1 MSSDDRIQV
10 ATSFILQSPPGEI
23 NDVLND
29 VRVIVDDDERLEE
42 GVLPALREYN
52 LVQFTTVDVPGEH
65 HQTIVSEFARVP
77 GSDEERYLDPR
88 SKTSFIFNHLTL
100 EATDPQSEEPSEAES
115 QRAALESAA
124 LSYLSSH
131 YHDGV
136 ATIFAMSTT
145 RFVVQI
151 VSNKYN
157 PSNYWAGRW
166 RSQYEIDFES
176 RSIQGKVLVNVH
188 YYEQGNVQLNTSHD
202 LSISIPAAVSSV
214 PHISTASKIFALIEA
229 EESRCQTSLND
240 SYHEMGEK
248 TFKGLRRAL
257 PLTRQKIDWDKT
269 MGYKLG
275 AELTA
280 RCHVPP
286 VEDTE
291 LIQRIRSTNTNDHDN
306 GLAGWRCK
314 RCKKKQAAE
323 TSIKTTAQQLIPD
336 DNKQPPSAH
345 TQGITFPNDQKR
357 EANNANVAS
366 ASDIV
371 GPALSVDATIQLSHN
386 VQGTELNGHDSRY
399 QQQQKS
405 HTDSHLENTGV
416 EKLDLEFLGSDHL
429 CLPDTDSLPTTM
441 NKRLQVKRTLQEQRH
456 DRPGAYHDHDHDLEL
471 YSGQPAAYTKY
482 ARAPDGKKLVSRE
495 HTSRPPPRIKCINSR
510 STTLASERTNRS
522 PSASLPDRDEEH
534 LHYDSVVESPGE
546 GSAPTKGTPTD
557 TSSGPPV
564 EHGDIR
570 MKSLDDDNDDLYVTP
585 VSQFRSSTPGPSK
598 VQQQERVGEIDD
610 DAGGFSRSHHD
621 LNGQNRFTKQSP
633 KAEAE
638 APLGPDW
645 LKARHSVP
653 SDDPWHRFC
662 GRRSSVHGD
671 GRRKKPKATFHVVHA
686 AATLDE
692 GLLEF
697 LFFRDWF
704 HQTQADIAT

>member
-1 MSSDDRIQV
+1 MSSKDRIQV

-52 LVQFTTVDVPGEH
+52 LAQFTTVDVPGEH

-145 RFVVQI
+145 QFVVQI

-214 PHISTASKIFALIEA
+214 PHTSAASKIFALIEA

-275 AELTA
+275 AELIA
-280 RCHVPP
+280 SNRAF
-286 VEDTE
+286 
-291 LIQRIRSTNTNDHDN
+291 
-306 GLAGWRCK
+306 G
-314 RCKKKQAAE
+314 
-323 TSIKTTAQQLIPD
+323 
-336 DNKQPPSAH
+336 AH
-345 TQGITFPNDQKR
+345 
-357 EANNANVAS
+357 
-366 ASDIV
+366 
-371 GPALSVDATIQLSHN
+371 
-386 VQGTELNGHDSRY
+386 
-399 QQQQKS
+399 
-405 HTDSHLENTGV
+405 
-416 EKLDLEFLGSDHL
+416 
-429 CLPDTDSLPTTM
+429 
-441 NKRLQVKRTLQEQRH
+441 
-456 DRPGAYHDHDHDLEL
+456 
-471 YSGQPAAYTKY
+471 
-482 ARAPDGKKLVSRE
+482 
-495 HTSRPPPRIKCINSR
+495 PR
-510 STTLASERTNRS
+510 
-522 PSASLPDRDEEH
+522 
-534 LHYDSVVESPGE
+534 
-546 GSAPTKGTPTD
+546 
-557 TSSGPPV
+557 
-564 EHGDIR
+564 
-570 MKSLDDDNDDLYVTP
+570 
-585 VSQFRSSTPGPSK
+585 
-598 VQQQERVGEIDD
+598 
-610 DAGGFSRSHHD
+610 
-621 LNGQNRFTKQSP
+621 
-633 KAEAE
+633 
-638 APLGPDW
+638 
-645 LKARHSVP
+645 
-653 SDDPWHRFC
+653 
-662 GRRSSVHGD
+662 
-671 GRRKKPKATFHVVHA
+671 
-686 AATLDE
+686 
-692 GLLEF
+692 
-697 LFFRDWF
+697 
-704 HQTQADIAT
+704 